1 VEQSLGRE
9 RAWGPKPRSFGSS
22 AIQARGTYR
31 FTQKQRCSMTP
42 NGELQNI
49 PATQGCVTVICT
61 MAFFDYLSARS
72 VTPRDGGQL
81 IP

>member
-1 VEQSLGRE
+1 VEQRLGRE
-9 RAWGPKPRSFGSS
+9 TSLWAKPRSSGSS

-31 FTQKQRCSMTP
+31 FTQRRCAMTP

-72 VTPRDGGQL
+72 VTLRGDGQL
-81 IP
+81 TP